1 MLVTFKS
8 LVRQIGE
15 TDEIT
20 GNMESQ
26 ASIECFSCSFDTE
39 YRIRCVL
46 FLKENF
52 GFLNVVSCLLGYG
65 RIVISFLNSHERP

>member
-15 TDEIT
+15 PDEIT
-20 GNMESQ
+20 GNMDSQ
-26 ASIECFSCSFDTE
+26 ASMCFSCSFDTE

-46 FLKENF
+46 SLKENF